1 LVIVQKLTN
10 ENQSGRI
17 QRRDRFRPSEKR
29 KCLRTVIGLLLMATL
44 GGAGCTDNN
53 ANSNEETIVV
63 GASLPFTGKE
73 AALGRN
79 IEQAILLALEDV
91 NAAGGIDG
99 IPLSILSRDSNS
111 GSDRGLNDLLDI
123 LYNQK
128 VKYLIGP
135 DENDLAT
142 EIVSDV
148 KKSDVL
154 NILPGI
160 AAPSIARSSLK
171 GAWLKLAPSPFDTG
185 CALAGR
191 ATDDG
196 AKSANALA
204 SQEDY
209 NSSLRTNF
217 VSQFAAFGG
226 EAKSSVSI
234 KSGQNS
240 YQTALKRLN
249 ALDADRTL
257 LVAYPGTASTIV
269 TEWAVTGNQTKWYL
283 SPLLRTEAFLLNI
296 PSGSLD
302 GEFGLSPSIS
312 LASECGD
319 LGKDHHGVVDCE
331 RGNSEKFFRHF
342 ADRWDGA
349 EPFTASLF
357 YYDAVVLLAM
367 GMLYGHSELATLPGT
382 KALQKII
389 RNLNDTKNDPGYWN
403 KLPEVFREL
412 KSGKQLRY
420 VGVAAEYVFDEY
432 GAAQHRVFDS
442 WTIRNAQFVG
452 TGSYY
457 ANCTPYD

>member
-1 LVIVQKLTN
+1 MAI
-10 ENQSGRI
+10 SG
-17 QRRDRFRPSEKR
+17 
-29 KCLRTVIGLLLMATL
+29 A
-44 GGAGCTDNN
+44 AGCTDNS
-53 ANSNEETIVV
+53 ANSNEDTIVV

-79 IEQAILLALEDV
+79 IEQAMLLALEDV

-99 IPLSILSRDSNS
+99 TPLSILSRDSNS

-123 LYNQK
+123 LYNQN

-142 EIVSDV
+142 EIVADV
-148 KKSDVL
+148 KKLDVL
-154 NILPGI
+154 NILPGL
-160 AAPSIARSSLK
+160 AAPSVARTSRT
-171 GAWLKLAPSPFDTG
+171 GAWLKLAPGPFDTG

-234 KSGQNS
+234 KSGESS
-240 YQTALKRLN
+240 YQTALRRLN

-269 TEWAVTGNQTKWYL
+269 TEWAVTGNNTKWYL
-283 SPLLRTEAFLLNI
+283 SPLLRTDAFLLNI
-296 PSGSLD
+296 PSGALD

-312 LASECGD
+312 LASECED
-319 LGKDHHGVVDCE
+319 LGNDHHGVVDCD
-331 RGNSEKFFRHF
+331 RSNSKKFLKHF
-342 ADRWDGA
+342 TDRWHGT

-367 GMLYGHSELATLPGT
+367 GLQYGHADLRTIPGT
-382 KALQKII
+382 KAIQKII
-389 RNLNDTKNDPGYWN
+389 RNLNDSKNDRGYWD
-403 KLPEVFREL
+403 KLPELFKEL

-442 WTIRNAQFVG
+442 WTISNAQIVE

-457 ANCTPYD
+457 AHCTPYD